1 VVKVLDILRKVGLG
15 RKFRNALRVLG
26 SIITSKKLK

>member
-15 RKFRNALRVLG
+15 RKLRNALLVLG